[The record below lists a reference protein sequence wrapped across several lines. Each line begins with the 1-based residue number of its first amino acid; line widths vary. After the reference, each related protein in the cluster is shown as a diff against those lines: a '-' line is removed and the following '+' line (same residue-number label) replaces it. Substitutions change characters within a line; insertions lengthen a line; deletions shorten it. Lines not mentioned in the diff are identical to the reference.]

1 MQQYIDLYNEHR
13 EAFHRDAPAAL
24 NALRERALQV
34 VATTPLPP
42 RGSDDHEAIDLPEMF
57 ATDYGLNVSRLNIDP
72 RLAESFHCDVPNLST
87 ALWCVA
93 GDVPRPTATALRP
106 MPGVDVM
113 TLRQAGQRC
122 PELLEQYLGRAADI
136 SQPVVALN
144 TLLAQDGL
152 LIHVH
157 EGVTCPKPIQLVN
170 ILNATA
176 PMMAVRRLLVVADSG
191 ANVKLLLCD
200 HTQRDGVP
208 MLSLQVTEVFACEGA
223 TIDVYDLEEATAATR
238 RVNASFV
245 SQSDNSNVLVD
256 TITLSG
262 GTTRNEITVDA
273 NGPGTETHLL
283 GMAIADGSQTVDNR
297 TLIRHHAPRCDSNE
311 MYKYVL
317 DDKAVGGF
325 EGRIR
330 VDEGCPRVEAYQGN
344 RNLLAAATARMHTKP
359 QLEIYTDDVRCS
371 HGTTIGQLDDDALFY
386 MQSRGIPRDTA
397 RTMLMQAFMAD
408 VIDAVRLDVL
418 RDRLRHLVDKRFAGQ
433 LASCAKCPIQSHR
446 PTID

>member
-13 EAFHRDAPAAL
+13 ERFHSGAPAAL
-24 NALRERALQV
+24 NALRGRALEV
-34 VATTPLPP
+34 VASTPLPP
-42 RGSDDHEAIDLPEMF
+42 RGSEDYEAIDLAEVF
-57 ATDYGLNVSRLNIDP
+57 ATDYGLNVNRLNIDP

-93 GDVPRPTATALRP
+93 GDVPMPTGTALRP
-106 MPGVDVM
+106 LPGVDVM
-113 TLRQAGQRC
+113 TLRQAAARC
-122 PELLEQYLGRAADI
+122 PELLEKYLGRAADI
-136 SQPVVALN
+136 GQPVVALN

-157 EGVTCPKPIQLVN
+157 EGVDCAKPIQIVN

-176 PMMAVRRLLVVADSG
+176 PMMAVRRLLVIADSAAG
-191 ANVKLLLCD
+191 VKLLLCD

-208 MLSLQVTEVFACEGA
+208 LLSLQVTEVFARQGA
-223 TIDVYDLEEATAATR
+223 RVDIYDLEEATPATR
-238 RVNASFV
+238 RVNATFV
-245 SQSDNSNVLVD
+245 SQQADSNVLVD

-262 GTTRNEITVDA
+262 GTTRNELTVDV
-273 NGPGTETHLL
+273 NGAGAETHLL
-283 GMAIADGSQTVDNR
+283 GMAIAGGTQTVDNR

-317 DDKAVGGF
+317 DDNAIGGF

-330 VDEGCPRVEAYQGN
+330 VDEDCPRVEAYQGN
-344 RNLLAAATARMHTKP
+344 RNLLAAKTARMHTKP

-386 MQSRGIPRDTA
+386 MRSRGIPRDTA

-418 RDRLRHLVDKRFAGQ
+418 RDRLRHLVDKRFTGQ
-433 LASCAKCPIQSHR
+433 LASCANCPVKSSHPR
-446 PTID
+446 D